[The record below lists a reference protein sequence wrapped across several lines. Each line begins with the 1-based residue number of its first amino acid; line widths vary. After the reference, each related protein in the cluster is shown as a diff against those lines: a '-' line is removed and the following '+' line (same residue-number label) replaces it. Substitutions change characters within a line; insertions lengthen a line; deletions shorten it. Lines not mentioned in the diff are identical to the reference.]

1 MSDSPALNGRDE
13 VVQAI
18 EDMRS
23 ELEQGAV
30 WENDTLVRY
39 LEALAAVLGSI
50 EYAYSNDGRSLPESP
65 WHILMEALRGA
76 RDYE

>member
-50 EYAYSNDGRSLPESP
+50 ENAYSNDGRPLPESP